1 MVVRTGGCQGLLVSL
16 RTWELQKVRDGGVSQ
31 KCSSL
36 ATSDSTPSWLSPPSV
51 TAPPLLAVALHTS
64 ARVCSLSSASLGGR
78 AGPMFSR
85 PSLDWCPL
93 NRHFKFGWAR
103 AQHSGSLP
111 SHLRKQ
117 CHRRGHPAALPKP
130 RKELSSN
137 PWLQCTHQPG
147 KCWPSLLVNAKPS
160 PHWSPCCFSHPYNL
174 PTGASPEKC

>member
-1 MVVRTGGCQGLLVSL
+1 MRTGGCQGLLVSL

-64 ARVCSLSSASLGGR
+64 ARVRSLSSASLGGR

-85 PSLDWCPL
+85 PSLDRCPL

-130 RKELSSN
+130 LASVHPPARQVLAISSG
-137 PWLQCTHQPG
+137 QCQAISSLV
-147 KCWPSLLVNAKPS
+147 SLLLLSPLQSAHRGKP
-160 PHWSPCCFSHPYNL
+160 
-174 PTGASPEKC
+174 